1 MVASFSEDVVH
12 LSTSPARDS
21 PSGQLAKRRT
31 PILRNPDVP
40 KANSPP
46 YINLVAEG
54 ESLKAHWAALFDD
67 ASLKHLPERPVI
79 SFTRRSLT
87 AYNVVIFNSPDSSF
101 SPASSVLA
109 DEQDEEKYHV
119 HRLLAVARSWLDVWH
134 QLLSRRLRSP
144 AGAAS
149 APIFPSDLSASESN
163 ASFSVVFPRVFP
175 STFCH
180 LIIGTPTVS
189 GTHGIRTAQSSE
201 FSDEE

>member
-12 LSTSPARDS
+12 LSPSPARDS

-54 ESLKAHWAALFDD
+54 ESLKAHCAALFDD

-87 AYNVVIFNSPDSSF
+87 AYNAVIFDSPDSSF

-109 DEQDEEKYHV
+109 DEQDEEKDHV
-119 HRLLAVARSWLDVWH
+119 HRLLAVARSSHSILSS
-134 QLLSRRLRSP
+134 LSRWLP
-144 AGAAS
+144 LAAS

-163 ASFSVVFPRVFP
+163 ASFSVVFPR
-175 STFCH
+175 
-180 LIIGTPTVS
+180 
-189 GTHGIRTAQSSE
+189 
-201 FSDEE
+201 